1 MFMICYSSRTVPSL
15 SGHTITFEAGKK
27 TFVPDDALLL
37 RDCRAAGAIELTPEI
52 EASLAH
58 SASAAAA
65 DPEYQAFLAMRAAQA
80 GEQTGEQA
88 GDQAGELTESTGLPS
103 QEDNLD
109 DEDKTGDTA
118 GAAEPAAATPTK
130 PARRAAGAKAA

>member
-15 SGHTITFEAGKK
+15 SGHTITFAAGKK